1 VDPEKAAFLDD
12 AGDDPE
18 LDGSDGVAL
27 QVAFRDAIGQ
37 QIVDDDPPQVWR
49 TAQRL
54 LGGGMAAPAVWRQLV
69 LAFGAS
75 VVAGADADDARF
87 DRDGYLS
94 SLDRLPLPSAER
106 VIEVLVAAVRDR
118 QPVSADEVD
127 ELVAAELGLP
137 LDDPLTETLLDLV
150 QDELLDEH
158 EGPLAMLAPDLLVHV
173 PSLVDGVVLTHRLT
187 DGERESGTLLAAD
200 LPGFARIEL
209 RHEDD
214 AVFEAVA
221 EDCRSRWIGPPDWLQ
236 PYPAGALLAVR
247 VAPDGQV
254 ALTVLD
260 EEPELA
266 DELVAEVRAA
276 YDAEVDEAW
285 LPVTGEDLVLGV
297 LARDRGAFTRPA
309 PPLSELAAAAG
320 LQEREERYAHE
331 ESVWRHAAAID
342 RARRMSDLLGP
353 GPTALSALRVLDFLD
368 GEPPDTA
375 DAREILHALA
385 DPQVFDVV
393 LDELLGVGDLE
404 RPSGFDA
411 LIPTLLKAASRGNE
425 RAVAELLAA
434 VACERDGAV
443 LDAESHLREAVRADP
458 GWPPAEDRLAWYEA
472 DRGDAAAATA
482 RWRRLGHTPVESQ
495 DLATAEG
502 YVAAAG
508 PEPGRNAPCWCGSGR
523 KYKTCHRGRPAVAP
537 LPDRVG
543 WLCRKAVAYLQH
555 RGGTFPAMMEFATAR
570 ATDPEDLR
578 SVMEAFEDPL
588 VFDVALH
595 EAGWFERFLADRGP
609 LLPPD
614 EAMLAQAWTLVDRSV
629 YEVLDISAGHGLSV
643 RDVRTGDRIEVRE
656 RSFSRQARVGEL
668 LCARVV
674 PDGESH
680 QLIGGLFRVPPGTEG
695 PLLELL
701 DRRDGFGL
709 LSFVAAQ
716 SRPPTFVTTEGEPL
730 LDCRAQL
737 AVPDPLAARTEL
749 DRRYEPDGPGWV
761 SYVEPEASDQRTVRA
776 WLELDGDILGVRTLS
791 ARRLDAVLAELR
803 AALPDARVDSDER
816 RPTAPDAAAPPVGGP
831 VDEAMREALMQ
842 LADRHERQWCEEHVP
857 ALGGRTPRQ
866 AAADPTRRDELARL
880 IATFPEIDPASG
892 MVGLRPTR
900 LRELLGLTTQDR

>member
-1 VDPEKAAFLDD
+1 MDPEKAAFLDD

-37 QIVDDDPPQVWR
+37 QIVDDYPPQVWR

-75 VVAGADADDARF
+75 VVAAADADAARF

-331 ESVWRHAAAID
+331 ESVWRLAERID

-353 GPTALSALRVLDFLD
+353 GPAALSALRVLDFLD

-411 LIPTLLKAASRGNE
+411 LIPTLIKAASRGNE

-458 GWPPAEDRLAWYEA
+458 GWPPAEDRLAWY
-472 DRGDAAAATA
+472 
-482 RWRRLGHTPVESQ
+482 
-495 DLATAEG
+495 
-502 YVAAAG
+502 
-508 PEPGRNAPCWCGSGR
+508 
-523 KYKTCHRGRPAVAP
+523 
-537 LPDRVG
+537 
-543 WLCRKAVAYLQH
+543 
-555 RGGTFPAMMEFATAR
+555 
-570 ATDPEDLR
+570 
-578 SVMEAFEDPL
+578 
-588 VFDVALH
+588 
-595 EAGWFERFLADRGP
+595 
-609 LLPPD
+609 
-614 EAMLAQAWTLVDRSV
+614 
-629 YEVLDISAGHGLSV
+629 
-643 RDVRTGDRIEVRE
+643 
-656 RSFSRQARVGEL
+656 
-668 LCARVV
+668 VV

-716 SRPPTFVTTEGEPL
+716 SRPRTFVTTEGEPL
-730 LDCRAQL
+730 LDCRAQSGRQR
-737 AVPDPLAARTEL
+737 RTA
-749 DRRYEPDGPGWV
+749 PDGARCRGAAGRRTGRRGDAGGADAACRPPRAAVVRGTRAGAWRPDTAPGR
-761 SYVEPEASDQRTVRA
+761 SGSH
-776 WLELDGDILGVRTLS
+776 S
-791 ARRLDAVLAELR
+791 ARRAGPAHRHLPGDRSGQRDGR
-803 AALPDARVDSDER
+803 AAAARAA
-816 RPTAPDAAAPPVGGP
+816 RP
-831 VDEAMREALMQ
+831 
-842 LADRHERQWCEEHVP
+842 
-857 ALGGRTPRQ
+857 
-866 AAADPTRRDELARL
+866 
-880 IATFPEIDPASG
+880 
-892 MVGLRPTR
+892 
-900 LRELLGLTTQDR
+900 

>member
-1 VDPEKAAFLDD
+1 MDPEKAAFLDET
-12 AGDDPE
+12 GDDPE
-18 LDGSDGVAL
+18 LDESDGVAAS

-54 LGGGMAAPAVWRQLV
+54 LGDGMAAPDAWRQLV
-69 LAFGAS
+69 LAFAAS
-75 VVAGADADDARF
+75 VVAAVDADARF
-87 DRDGYLS
+87 DRDGYLAA
-94 SLDRLPLPSAER
+94 LDRLPLPSAER
-106 VIEVLVAAVRDR
+106 VSEDLVAAVRNR

-127 ELVAAELGLP
+127 ELVAAGLGLP
-137 LDDPLTETLLDLV
+137 LDDPLTETLLDRV

-173 PSLVDGVVLTHRLT
+173 PSLVQGVVLTHRLT

-209 RHEDD
+209 RHDGG

-221 EDCRSRWIGPPDWLQ
+221 EDGRSRWDGPPDWLQ

-266 DELVAEVRAA
+266 DELVAAVRAA
-276 YDAEVDEAW
+276 YDAEVDEPW
-285 LPVTGEDLVLGV
+285 LPVTGEELVLGV
-297 LARDRGAFTRPA
+297 LARDRRAFARPA

-320 LQEREERYAHE
+320 LQERGERYAHE
-331 ESVWRHAAAID
+331 QSVWRHAAAID
-342 RARRMSDLLGP
+342 RAHRVSDLLGT
-353 GPTALSALRVLDFLD
+353 GPAARSALRVLEFLD
-368 GEPPDTA
+368 GEPPESA

-385 DPQVFDVV
+385 DPQVLDVV
-393 LDELLGVGDLE
+393 LDELAEDDPGVAAA
-404 RPSGFDA
+404 FDA
-411 LIPTLLKAASRGNE
+411 LVENLLRAASRTSE
-425 RAVAELLAA
+425 RAVARLLAA
-434 VACERDGAV
+434 VACERRGAV

-472 DRGDAAAATA
+472 DRGDAAGATT
-482 RWRRLGHTPVESQ
+482 RWRRLGHTPAENQ

-502 YVAAAG
+502 YATAPG
-508 PEPGRNAPCWCGSGR
+508 PEPARNAPCWCGSGR
-523 KYKTCHRGRPAVAP
+523 KYKVCHRGRPAVAP
-537 LPDRVG
+537 LPDRVS
-543 WLCRKAVAYLQH
+543 WLCRKAVAYLEH
-555 RGGTFPAMMEFATAR
+555 RGGTFPAMMEFAVAR
-570 ATDPEDLR
+570 ATDPDDLR
-578 SVMEAFEDPL
+578 SVMEAFADPL

-629 YEVLDISAGHGLSV
+629 YEVLDTSAGHGLSV

-668 LCARVV
+668 VCARVV

-680 QLIGGLFRVPPGTEG
+680 QLIGGLFRVRPGTEG

-701 DRRDGFGL
+701 DRHDGFGL
-709 LSFVAAQ
+709 LSFVARQ
-716 SRPPTFVTTEGEPL
+716 SWPPTLVTTDGEPL
-730 LDCRAQL
+730 LDCRGRL
-737 AVPDPLAARTEL
+737 TVPDPAAARAEL

-761 SYVEPEASDQRTVRA
+761 FYVDPEASDPRTVRA
-776 WLELDGDILGVRTLS
+776 WLQLDGDILGVRTLS
-791 ARRLDAVLAELR
+791 AARLDAVLAELR
-803 AALPDARVDSDER
+803 TALPDARVDGEER
-816 RPTAPDAAAPPVGGP
+816 RPMPPDAAAPPTSGP
-831 VDEAMREALMQ
+831 VDEAMQEALLQ

-857 ALGGRTPRQ
+857 ALGGRTPRE

-892 MVGLRPTR
+892 MVGLRPER
-900 LRELLGLTTQDR
+900 LRELLGLAVQDR